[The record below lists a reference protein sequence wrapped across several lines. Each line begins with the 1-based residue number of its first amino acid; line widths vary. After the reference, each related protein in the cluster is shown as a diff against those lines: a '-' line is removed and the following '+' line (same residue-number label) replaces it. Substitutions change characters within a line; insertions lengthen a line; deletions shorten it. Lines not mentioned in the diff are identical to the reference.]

1 MVAKMDF
8 YAICMASTKLK
19 MSPVFEIVHY
29 ALMAVNIK
37 RDLHNLCKYKY
48 FNLTFNLPLTI

>member
-37 RDLHNLCKYKY
+37 RDLHNLCKY
-48 FNLTFNLPLTI
+48 